1 MEETIKIQRTE
12 TEENRKQRYCDYE
25 RALKQLRNMKPDLK
39 RREQKKEDL
48 TTVERRKSNRNVKNQ
63 KKRKNWKDK

>member
-25 RALKQLRNMKPDLK
+25 RALKQLR
-39 RREQKKEDL
+39 
-48 TTVERRKSNRNVKNQ
+48 
-63 KKRKNWKDK
+63 KRKLLYSAIICS

>member
-25 RALKQLRNMKPDLK
+25 RALKQLRKMKQQ
-39 RREQKKEDL
+39 EKK
-48 TTVERRKSNRNVKNQ
+48 Q
-63 KKRKNWKDK
+63 HAI

>member
-25 RALKQLRNMKPDLK
+25 RAMKQQEEK
-39 RREQKKEDL
+39 QHAI
-48 TTVERRKSNRNVKNQ
+48 
-63 KKRKNWKDK
+63 